1 MLKNN
6 PVIIISRT
14 DRIGDLILSIPA
26 IKRMRDMYP
35 KAKIIVLV
43 RNYNYDIVKHLPYVD
58 KVIKIDNDKDDN
70 IIQKI
75 KSYHPDIFIALFTD
89 KNIGKNEY
97 KKYFSCSKLGF
108 LK

>member
-35 KAKIIVLV
+35 KAQIIVLV
-43 RNYNYDIVKHLPYVD
+43 RNYNYDIVKHLRM
-58 KVIKIDNDKDDN
+58 
-70 IIQKI
+70 
-75 KSYHPDIFIALFTD
+75 
-89 KNIGKNEY
+89 
-97 KKYFSCSKLGF
+97 
-108 LK
+108 